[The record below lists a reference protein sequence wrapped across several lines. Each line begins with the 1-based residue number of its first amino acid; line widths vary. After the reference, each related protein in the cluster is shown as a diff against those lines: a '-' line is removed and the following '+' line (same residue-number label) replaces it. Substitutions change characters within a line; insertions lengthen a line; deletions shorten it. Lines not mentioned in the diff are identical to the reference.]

1 MADLRLRG
9 AVADRL
15 GVRGGDVDWTSV
27 GGSALNG
34 AWRVET
40 RAARW
45 FVKVNR
51 ADRLPMFDAEAAG
64 LAELAAA
71 GAIRVPRPVACG
83 SGGGQAFLVLEWLD
97 LGGRRD
103 PAALGRALAAL
114 HRRTAPRFGWSR
126 DNTIGTT
133 PQDNAWHDDWAA
145 FFVERRL
152 RPQFELAAAG
162 GAGGRWRDDAARL
175 LAAVPRLLAGHRPM
189 PSLLHG
195 DLWGG
200 NAGALA
206 SGEPVLYDPAV
217 YYGDREAD
225 VAMTELFGGFGDA
238 FHAAYADAWPLPP
251 GYPRRRTLYNLY
263 HVVNHFNL
271 FGGGYAAQ
279 AQAMIAELLGP
290 A

>member
-1 MADLRLRG
+1 MAGQGLRA

-15 GVRGGDVDWTSV
+15 GVAVDDVGWTAV

-34 AWRVET
+34 TWRVE
-40 RAARW
+40 AAADRW
-45 FVKVNR
+45 FVKVNL
-51 ADRLPMFDAEAAG
+51 AGRLPMFEAEAAG

-71 GAIRVPRPVACG
+71 GAIRVPRPLASG
-83 SGGGQAFLVLEWLD
+83 SDGRQAFLVLEWLD

-103 PAALGRALAAL
+103 PAALGRALAAQ
-114 HRRTAPRFGWSR
+114 HRHHAPRYGWSR

-152 RPQFELAAAG
+152 RPQFARAAARGRG
-162 GAGGRWRDDAARL
+162 GGGLVDAERL
-175 LAAVPRLLAGHRPM
+175 LAAVPRLLAGHEPA

-200 NAGALA
+200 NAAALA
-206 SGEPVLYDPAV
+206 SGEPVVYDPAV

-225 VAMTELFGGFGDA
+225 LAMTELFGGFGPA
-238 FHAAYADAWPLPP
+238 FLAAYAEVWPLSP
-251 GYPRRRTLYNLY
+251 GYARRRTLYNLY

-271 FGGGYAAQ
+271 FGGGYGAQ
-279 AQAMIAELLGP
+279 AQAMIAELLKT

>member
-1 MADLRLRG
+1 MADERLRR
-9 AVADRL
+9 AVAGKL
-15 GVRGGDVDWTSV
+15 GVADADLAWKSA

-34 AWRVET
+34 AWRVESP
-40 RAARW
+40 AGRW

-51 ADRLPMFDAEAAG
+51 ADRLPMFEAEAAG

-71 GAIRVPRPVACG
+71 AAIRVPRPFACG
-83 SGGGQAFLVLEWLD
+83 SDGGQAFLVLEWLD

-103 PAALGRALAAL
+103 AAALGRALAAL

-133 PQDNAWHDDWAA
+133 PQKNDWPDEWCR
-145 FFVERRL
+145 FFVECRM
-152 RPQFELAAAG
+152 RPQFELAAG

-175 LAAVPRLLAGHRPM
+175 LAAVPRLLAGHRPL

-200 NAGALA
+200 NAGALT
-206 SGEPVLYDPAV
+206 SGEPVIYDPAV
-217 YYGDREAD
+217 YYGDRETD
-225 VAMTELFGGFGDA
+225 LAMTELFGGFGPE
-238 FHAAYADAWPLPP
+238 FHAAYDDAWPLPP

-263 HVVNHFNL
+263 HVVNHANL
-271 FGGGYAAQ
+271 FGGSYASQ
-279 AQAMIAELLGP
+279 AQAMIAELLRGD
-290 A
+290 